1 MFYLG
6 RRLLAVILPDYCWA
20 CGGKRLDGE
29 RVWCLTCELEF
40 PICTHEKWPFH
51 RVDGV
56 FRGRFP
62 FQAALAWSLYF
73 EPSGLREL
81 IHTLKYEQRG
91 FIGLELGRKMGEAW
105 LRMPASTFETPVNAV
120 IPVPIHRKKKR
131 KRGYNQSERLA
142 RGFSEVTGIPVVE
155 TVLERRS
162 LGKGQSKSN
171 RLNRWLNVQREF
183 RVRPGNALD
192 GGHVLLMDDVITT
205 GATIESCAIQLQLAG
220 ASHVS
225 VLAVGY
231 TSSRPQ

>member
-1 MFYLG
+1 
-6 RRLLAVILPDYCWA
+6 
-20 CGGKRLDGE
+20 
-29 RVWCLTCELEF
+29 
-40 PICTHEKWPFH
+40 
-51 RVDGV
+51 
-56 FRGRFP
+56 
-62 FQAALAWSLYF
+62 
-73 EPSGLREL
+73 
-81 IHTLKYEQRG
+81 
-91 FIGLELGRKMGEAW
+91 
-105 LRMPASTFETPVNAV
+105 MPASTLETPVNAV

>member
-1 MFYLG
+1 M
-6 RRLLAVILPDYCWA
+6 LAAVFLPDYCWA
-20 CGGKRLDGE
+20 CGEKRVYGE

-40 PICTHEKWPFH
+40 PLCTHGRWPFH

-62 FQAALAWSLYF
+62 FQMALAWSLYF
-73 EPSGLREL
+73 EPSRLREL

-105 LRMPASTFETPVNAV
+105 LRLPELENIPPVSAI

-142 RGFSEVTGIPVVE
+142 RGFSEITGIPVNE
-155 TVLERRS
+155 SVLERRS

-171 RLNRWLNVQREF
+171 RLDRWLNVQREF
-183 RVRPGNALD
+183 KVRPGRALN
-192 GGHVLLMDDVITT
+192 GGHILLMDDVITT
-205 GATIESCAIQLQLAG
+205 GATIESCAAQLRLAG
-220 ASHVS
+220 ADQVS